1 MKLLDNIGQ
10 YVGYYDEG
18 ELKSFMKATAKKLGK
33 HIVYYVMIM
42 VTLIGD
48 SKVPNKAKLTFM
60 AAIGYLLLPTDLVAD
75 ILPFIGFT
83 DDIAFLTYV
92 ISSATDYITPDIKDE
107 AKVKLKKWLSIDM
120 EDADIIEEESDS

>member
-1 MKLLDNIGQ
+1 MKFLNNISQ

-18 ELKSFMKATAKKLGK
+18 ELKSFMKATARKLGK
-33 HIVYYVMIM
+33 YIAYYVMIM

-48 SKVPNKAKLTFM
+48 PTVPNKAKLTFM
-60 AAIGYLLLPTDLVAD
+60 AAIGYLILPTDLVAD

-92 ISSATDYITPDIKDE
+92 ISSATDYITPGIKDE
-107 AKVKLKKWLSIDM
+107 ARVKLKKWLSIDI

>member
-1 MKLLDNIGQ
+1 
-10 YVGYYDEG
+10 
-18 ELKSFMKATAKKLGK
+18 MKATARKLGK
-33 HIVYYVMIM
+33 YIAYYVMIM

-48 SKVPNKAKLTFM
+48 PTVPNKAKLTFM
-60 AAIGYLLLPTDLVAD
+60 AAIGYLILPTDLVAD

-92 ISSATDYITPDIKDE
+92 ISSATDYITPGIKDE
-107 AKVKLKKWLSIDM
+107 ARVKLKKWLSIDI